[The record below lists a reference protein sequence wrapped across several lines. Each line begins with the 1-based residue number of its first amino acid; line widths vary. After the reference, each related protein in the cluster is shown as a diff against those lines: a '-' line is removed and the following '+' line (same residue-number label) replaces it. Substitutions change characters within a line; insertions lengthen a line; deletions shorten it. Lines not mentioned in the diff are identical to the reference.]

1 MYQYFLS
8 INSVSSLL
16 DLLCYAGYKF
26 VHINITI
33 LLSEIWNRGG
43 GTGGLFGWL
52 IFLYFYNSNSYFL
65 LRSLRYFMLPSEQGG
80 VGAGGVG
87 NVGMGR
93 SERQMK
99 QSRTYALAGYAY
111 VAQFF
116 FMYVLTRNI

>member
-1 MYQYFLS
+1 LTQYFLS

-33 LLSEIWNRGG
+33 LLSEIWNRGT
-43 GTGGLFGWL
+43 GTGGLIGWA

-65 LRSLRYFMLPSEQGG
+65 LRSLRYFMLPSEASSAAVGG
-80 VGAGGVG
+80 GFG
-87 NVGMGR
+87 GR

-116 FMYVLTRNI
+116 FMYVLTRKV